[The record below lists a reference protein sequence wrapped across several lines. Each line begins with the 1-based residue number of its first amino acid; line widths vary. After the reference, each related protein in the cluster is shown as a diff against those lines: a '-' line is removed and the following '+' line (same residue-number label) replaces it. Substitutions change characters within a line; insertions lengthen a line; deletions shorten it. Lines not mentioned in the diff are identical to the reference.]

1 MTERDALEAGFAE
14 AERGG
19 AGTTPPDAG
28 AAPGSAES
36 VAGEPRPPASL
47 WRHADFSKLWFGQA
61 VSGLGSQVTVLA
73 LPLAAVLYLKASAIQ
88 VGWMTSAAELA
99 FFGPVLFFGVMVDR
113 MRRRPVMV
121 GADLGRAAV
130 LALVPILA
138 WTGLLSM
145 WMLYVIAFA
154 HSCLTAI
161 FELAYRSYL
170 PSLITAEHL
179 LVGNSR
185 LQATD
190 SVSQVAGP
198 GLGGALVQLM
208 RAPSALLIDA
218 GSFLVSVA
226 SVLSIRAREP
236 AVRRD
241 PGSDDPGGSDPGSGD
256 PGSGDPG
263 SGDGVRGGVLREIG
277 SGLRFILRHPVL
289 RSLAGAGATF
299 NFFSQIQLTLLVL
312 YAAREMHLSAGEI
325 GTVYAGFGV
334 GGVLA
339 ATALGRALSWFG
351 YGRLLMLGYVMGAL
365 GIIGLPF
372 VAGSAVAATSQFVG
386 LYFLAGSGIVALNI
400 VSMTLR
406 QVATPSNLQAR
417 VNASFRVS
425 ISGLMPV
432 SAVTAGILG
441 DHLGLRAALF
451 IAAGGMPLS
460 VLWVALSPARAITTL
475 AQLAGSGY
483 PGDAASG
490 ISRSQ

>member
-14 AERGG
+14 AERSG
-19 AGTTPPDAG
+19 AGATPRDAG
-28 AAPGSAES
+28 AAPSNAET
-36 VAGEPRPPASL
+36 VPGEPRPPASL

-73 LPLAAVLYLKASAIQ
+73 LPLTAVLYLKASAIQ
-88 VGWMTSAAELA
+88 VGWMTSAAEFA
-99 FFGPVLFFGVMVDR
+99 FFGPALFFGVMVDR

-121 GADLGRAAV
+121 GADISRAAV

-138 WTGLLSM
+138 WTGSLSM
-145 WMLYVIAFA
+145 WMLYVIALT
-154 HSCLTAI
+154 HSCLTVI

-190 SVSQVAGP
+190 SISQVAGP

-218 GSFLVSVA
+218 GSFLVSAA
-226 SVLSIRAREP
+226 SVLSIRAHEP

-241 PGSDDPGGSDPGSGD
+241 PDSS
-256 PGSGDPG
+256 
-263 SGDGVRGGVLREIG
+263 DGVRGGVLREIG

-325 GTVYAGFGV
+325 GIVYAGFGV

-339 ATALGRALSWFG
+339 ATTLGRALAWFG
-351 YGRLLMLGYVMGAL
+351 YGRLLVLGYVMGAL

-372 VAGSAVAATSQFVG
+372 VAGSASAATSQFVG

-432 SAVTAGILG
+432 SAVIAGILG
-441 DHLGLRAALF
+441 DHLGLRIALF

-460 VLWVALSPARAITTL
+460 VSWVALSPARAVTTL
-475 AQLAGSGY
+475 AQLASSGY
-483 PGDAASG
+483 PGDGKSG
-490 ISRSQ
+490 ISRSE